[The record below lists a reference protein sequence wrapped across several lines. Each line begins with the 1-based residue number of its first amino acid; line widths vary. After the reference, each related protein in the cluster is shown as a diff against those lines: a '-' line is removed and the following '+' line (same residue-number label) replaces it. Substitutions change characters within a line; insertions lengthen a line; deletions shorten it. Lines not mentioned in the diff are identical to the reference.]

1 MARFMNRGAAP
12 SREHEADGRSAPP
25 ATDDCVSGARLRT
38 AAVTR
43 PAIPASTLGWL
54 NLKRSIDVPHRQ
66 MTTIVAIVV
75 ALASVQNARA
85 QHPQESAGPVAIPR
99 LKLDDFRAR
108 HASGSIL
115 VVDVRDELSFK
126 AGHIPGAISVPLTAI
141 VQRANEVRDLAG
153 RRPVVTYCSCPS
165 EQTAAS
171 AAVALAKHGVTNVS
185 VLVGGYPEW
194 VATGGA
200 VERGT

>member
-1 MARFMNRGAAP
+1 M
-12 SREHEADGRSAPP
+12 H
-25 ATDDCVSGARLRT
+25 
-38 AAVTR
+38 
-43 PAIPASTLGWL
+43 
-54 NLKRSIDVPHRQ
+54 HRQ
-66 MTTIVAIVV
+66 MTTVVAVAV
-75 ALASVQNARA
+75 ALASIQIANA

-99 LKLDDFRAR
+99 LKLDDFRVR

-126 AGHIPGAISVPLTAI
+126 VGHIPGAISVPLPAI
-141 VQRANEVRDLAG
+141 DQRASEVRGLADG
-153 RRPVVTYCSCPS
+153 RPIVTYCSCLS

-200 VERGT
+200 VERGRP